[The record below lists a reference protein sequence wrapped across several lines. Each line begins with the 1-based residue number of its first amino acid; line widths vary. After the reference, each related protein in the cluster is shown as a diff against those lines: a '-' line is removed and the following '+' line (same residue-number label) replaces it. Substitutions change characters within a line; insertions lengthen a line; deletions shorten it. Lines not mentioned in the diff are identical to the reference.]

1 MVWVHVVGARFGDAL
16 GGGEELVASD
26 REELLVVMSEGS
38 ADGAGPQLL
47 DGYPIIHAVS
57 RRVFVVETPAD
68 ASSTDIAA
76 LPGVAAVSEGGVDS
90 EILEGLDET
99 EALFVAAWSR
109 RRGES
114 KKQRRGEGL
123 DWDAAGFE
131 PPDLPPESESDDRSA

>member
-1 MVWVHVVGARFGDAL
+1 VK
-16 GGGEELVASD
+16 EKSPVASN
-26 REELLVVMSEGS
+26 REELLIVMSEG
-38 ADGAGPQLL
+38 ATGDAGSELF
-47 DGYPIIHAVS
+47 DGYPIVHAVS

-76 LPGVAAVSEGGVDS
+76 LPGVAAVSEGGVAS

-131 PPDLPPESESDDRSA
+131 PPDLPPEFESDDRSA